1 MRNSCVL
8 DTVFDDVD
16 GVVFEVVVENALANA
31 VVFVGVFNDGL
42 LEVSFEIENLKEL
55 NRGRL

>member
-31 VVFVGVFNDGL
+31 VVLVGVFNDGL